1 MTKTVSVKKRESG
14 WFRRDWR
21 LYVMLI
27 LPVAFYLIF
36 CYKPMIGL
44 VIAFQKYNMFKG
56 MWGSKWVGLDN
67 FKFVMNMP
75 DFPVALKNTL
85 WLNFLGL
92 IAGFP
97 VPIIL
102 AILLNE
108 LKCLP
113 FKKVL
118 HKHHWKPCHAERL
131 SSLFLVGVLMISLM
145 KSMVLYVRIL
155 QSKT

>member
-1 MTKTVSVKKRESG
+1 MTTRTVRPKVKGTG
-14 WFRRDWR
+14 WFARDWR

-67 FKFVMNMP
+67 FKFVMSMP
-75 DFPVALKNTL
+75 DFPVALRNTL

-113 FKKVL
+113 FKKVSY
-118 HKHHWKPCHAERL
+118 E
-131 SSLFLVGVLMISLM
+131 
-145 KSMVLYVRIL
+145 
-155 QSKT
+155 